1 MGIYISGISLPP
13 DGEKRLVLFIGPD
26 GVVDVYRSVVEA
38 TPHLE
43 SIVCETEAIE
53 VPPHGRLGDLDA
65 LIAENNLGTDCSKCK
80 RDVRSCQ
87 YEMIHSTMD
96 FCEWIDDAPTI
107 IPADKEEP

>member
-1 MGIYISGISLPP
+1 MSLYIPGLNLPP
-13 DGEKRLVLFIGPD
+13 NCNYCLCRSDTSRYCNAAHEYTPMIGKP
-26 GVVDVYRSVVEA
+26 EWC
-38 TPHLE
+38 PL
-43 SIVCETEAIE
+43 IE